1 MDNLKNSK
9 NRNRINPVLCG
20 VNMKYIA
27 YCILH
32 KCWFTKETI
41 KPKCQHLDKKHIKHK
56 YKYPN
61 SKCQH
66 LVFIEKEVKEDNDV

>member
-1 MDNLKNSK
+1 
-9 NRNRINPVLCG
+9 
-20 VNMKYIA
+20 MKYIA

-32 KCWFTKETI
+32 KCWLTKETI

-66 LVFIEKEVKEDNDV
+66 LVFIEKEVKEE